1 MGVLQNRREAWTNR
15 DVISH
20 LLSSH
25 RTKKKLSLSYSMD
38 VTDMPDQP
46 SRRSDAAKSGYS
58 GIEETKS
65 EVGRQEQER
74 LEELE
79 LNV

>member
-1 MGVLQNRREAWTNR
+1 
-15 DVISH
+15 
-20 LLSSH
+20 
-25 RTKKKLSLSYSMD
+25 MD

-79 LNV
+79 LNVWYKKWSAVGICTLLALDITAPALQ